1 MEASNSLKFLNN
13 LQTSYEG
20 YLSVWTGYFSKDEKK
35 FALCF
40 TSHNMPPTPMDYV
53 R

>member
-35 FALCF
+35 FGVLLKG
-40 TSHNMPPTPMDYV
+40 H
-53 R
+53 